1 VIELSTLAVQNRI
14 RAEVLRQAQ
23 AATAADSDFARLEPA
38 PRHADLAARVG
49 TTREQVT
56 RELSALTRQGLLQ
69 KTGRGLLVTDLPR
82 LQELVRGASEGGSAD
97 LSAARGPRTPSHD
110 GRYSPR

>member
-1 VIELSTLAVQNRI
+1 
-14 RAEVLRQAQ
+14 
-23 AATAADSDFARLEPA
+23 
-38 PRHADLAARVG
+38 VG

-69 KTGRGLLVTDLPR
+69 KTGRALLVTDLHR
-82 LQELVRGASEGGSAD
+82 LQDLVRGASEGEKAD
-97 LSAARGPRTPSHD
+97 GAFNAARARRTPSHD